1 MKHSLRRLLKSPA
14 FALTAIITVGAAIG
28 ANALIFSVVNGVI
41 LKRLPYADPK
51 SLVGAWLVAPGVMP
65 GPLQQSAGTYFMIRD
80 SGQTFQDIGLWQS
93 GSVTITGRG
102 EPEQIETLYVTDGT
116 LPVLGIRPALGRPFS
131 KEDDLPKGPSVALI
145 SHKYWQRAFGGNP
158 SAIGQTLMVNGAAR
172 EVIGVLPEDFQFL
185 TATPEV
191 VLAQKLDRATTHAAG
206 FNYQGV
212 ARLKPGVSIEQA
224 NADVARLLPSLTD
237 RFPLPPGFTKQMFDE
252 ARFGPLVRPLDV
264 DVVGDIG
271 YMLWILLGTV
281 GLVLLVACANV
292 ANLFLVRAEARQ
304 QELAIRLALGAEARQ
319 VAWQLMSESLTIA
332 MLGGLLG
339 IALAYGGI
347 QLLVYLQ
354 PAQLPRL
361 NEITLDPIVLLFTLG
376 ISLAAGLLFGA
387 IPILKYARPH
397 MASALKDSSRGSSEG
412 RERHRARNTLVV
424 AQVALAAVLLV
435 ASGLMVRT
443 FIAIRDVPP
452 GFQRPEAV
460 LTLRISIPTAV
471 ISDQAQVARMHEEI
485 AHRIEAI
492 GGVESVGVTSAIT
505 MDGNSNN
512 DPIWVEDFPESD
524 TKIPPLRRM
533 KYLGAGYF
541 TTMGNPVIAGRD
553 LTWADSHNGA
563 AVALLSENLA
573 REYWGEP
580 AKAIG
585 KRVRRTSK
593 TAWVEIVGVVGNER
607 QDGATKPAPPMIYWP
622 MKVAEGIGGEG
633 FVTRSLAY
641 VIRSSRLQSPGF
653 LGEVQKAVW
662 SVNPNLP
669 LARVRTLQEIYDQ
682 SMAQTQFV
690 LVILGIAASVT
701 LLLGLVGIYG
711 VIAYIVSQRRREVGI
726 RMALGAQS
734 DAVQRTFVSRG
745 LSLTAIGLVLGLVAA
760 AALMRLLSSL
770 LFGVNPFD
778 PVTYIAVAA
787 SLGLV
792 ALIATWLPARQ
803 ATRIDPMLA
812 LRAE

>member
-1 MKHSLRRLLKSPA
+1 MI
-14 FALTAIITVGAAIG
+14 AL
-28 ANALIFSVVNGVI
+28 
-41 LKRLPYADPK
+41 
-51 SLVGAWLVAPGVMP
+51 
-65 GPLQQSAGTYFMIRD
+65 
-80 SGQTFQDIGLWQS
+80 
-93 GSVTITGRG
+93 
-102 EPEQIETLYVTDGT
+102 
-116 LPVLGIRPALGRPFS
+116 
-131 KEDDLPKGPSVALI
+131 
-145 SHKYWQRAFGGNP
+145 
-158 SAIGQTLMVNGAAR
+158 
-172 EVIGVLPEDFQFL
+172 
-185 TATPEV
+185 
-191 VLAQKLDRATTHAAG
+191 
-206 FNYQGV
+206 
-212 ARLKPGVSIEQA
+212 
-224 NADVARLLPSLTD
+224 
-237 RFPLPPGFTKQMFDE
+237 
-252 ARFGPLVRPLDV
+252 
-264 DVVGDIG
+264 
-271 YMLWILLGTV
+271 
-281 GLVLLVACANV
+281 
-292 ANLFLVRAEARQ
+292 
-304 QELAIRLALGAEARQ
+304 
-319 VAWQLMSESLTIA
+319 
-332 MLGGLLG
+332 LGGLLG

-376 ISLAAGLLFGA
+376 ISLGAGLLFGA

-452 GFQRPEAV
+452 GFQRPEERADPPHLDSNRRDQRPGV
-460 LTLRISIPTAV
+460 KSRACMKRSRNRIA
-471 ISDQAQVARMHEEI
+471 
-485 AHRIEAI
+485 AI

-524 TKIPPLRRM
+524 AKIPPLRRM

-541 TTMGNPVIAGRD
+541 ETMGNPVIAGRD

-593 TAWVEIVGVVGNER
+593 TGWVEIVGVVGNER
-607 QDGATKPAPPMIYWP
+607 QDGATKPAPPTIYWP
-622 MKVAEGIGGEG
+622 MKTSTEAIGGQG
-633 FVTRSLAY
+633 FVQRSLAY

-653 LGEVQKAVW
+653 LGEVQQAVW

-669 LARVRTLQEIYDQ
+669 LARVRTLQQIYDQ

-734 DAVQRTFVSRG
+734 DSVQRIFVSRG
-745 LSLTAIGLVLGLVAA
+745 LSLTAIGLALGLVAA

-778 PVTYIAVAA
+778 PLTYIAVAA

-792 ALIATWLPARQ
+792 ALVATWLPARQ